1 MIRLDTIVTDVLAAI
16 GLFIIVFSPLI
27 FSKIQRKIL
36 NQRLHTSID
45 GEKLFE
51 KLKYDLKLSKLT
63 GINKKR
69 LYKDID
75 YAKTIFRGAMEYN
88 SRELVWYFNEL
99 YAKTYI
105 HKTIK
110 KKAVIYTWV
119 WIVTIGVIMGGSYL
133 DILSWLFDM
142 KKLNSSSGIVS
153 IWILFFCAMGFSIF
167 IKYLEFFKV
176 KKVINDEVRQ
186 INLTKKEKVWKDYLI
201 IYWVS
206 CAVPFIGF
214 ALILINILFM

>member
-27 FSKIQRKIL
+27 FSSIQRKIL
-36 NQRLHTSID
+36 NQRLHTTID

-69 LYKDID
+69 LYKDVD

-88 SRELVWYFNEL
+88 SRELTWYFNEM
-99 YAKTYI
+99 YAKIYI

-110 KKAVIYTWV
+110 KKAWMYTGV
-119 WIVTIGVIMGGSYL
+119 WLLTIGTIIGGSYL
-133 DILSWLFDM
+133 DIFYWLFDM
-142 KKLNSSSGIVS
+142 KRLGSSSGIAS
-153 IWILFFCAMGFSIF
+153 IWVLFFCAAGLSAF

-176 KKVINDEVRQ
+176 KRVINDEVRQ

-201 IYWVS
+201 IYWMS
-206 CAVPFIGF
+206 CSIPFVGF
-214 ALILINILFM
+214 SFILINILFM